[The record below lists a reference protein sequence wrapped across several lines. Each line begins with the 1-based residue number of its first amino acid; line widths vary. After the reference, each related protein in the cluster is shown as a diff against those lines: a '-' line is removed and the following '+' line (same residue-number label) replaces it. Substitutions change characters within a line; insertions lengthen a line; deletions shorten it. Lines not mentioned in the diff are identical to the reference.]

1 MIPFL
6 IIVIGAV
13 ILGSIFLRRYMMVEK
28 GIASFS
34 IISILG
40 GRKKSFLD
48 LLHFHGHSDRN
59 DNSTLELVIEEMI
72 PDASTIDAKKSAK
85 ANILIKKAD
94 ADLAHGDQLHAEKHL
109 IQALALDP
117 SRVETYS
124 KLGLLYLHQGQ
135 FSKAE
140 NMYQK
145 LIASS
150 QEDPVYYSNLAVA
163 LYQQQKLE
171 AAKTNY
177 KKAIELDSSR
187 AGRFFSLAQVLKELG
202 ELHEAIENFKKAI
215 EMDPKNMDYL
225 LTLAQVYIDGGM
237 AAEAR
242 ELLGDILM
250 ADPGNEMAGE
260 MLKKL

>member
-1 MIPFL
+1 MIQLL
-6 IIVIGAV
+6 IILIGVV
-13 ILGSIFLRRYMMVEK
+13 ILGSIFLRRYMMVER

-34 IISILG
+34 LL
-40 GRKKSFLD
+40 GRKRNFLD
-48 LLHFHGHSDRN
+48 LLHFHGHGDRSGTN
-59 DNSTLELVIEEMI
+59 TLELAIEEII
-72 PDASTIDAKKSAK
+72 PDAATVDAKKSAK

-94 ADLAHGDQLHAEKHL
+94 ADLANGDQLHAEKHL

-150 QEDPVYYSNLAVA
+150 QNDPVYFSNLAVA

-171 AAKTNY
+171 GAKANY

-187 AGRFFSLAQVLKELG
+187 AGRFFSLGQVLKELG
-202 ELHEAIENFKKAI
+202 ELHEALDNFKKAI

-225 LTLAQVYIDGGM
+225 LTLAQVYIDAQM
-237 AAEAR
+237 LDEAR
-242 ELLGDILM
+242 TLLGDVLM

-260 MLKKL
+260 MLRKL